1 MGDDTNVISPDAPLG
16 GYEPLDPSRAPVPY
30 TVRVNAVLVRRG
42 FWPKFRRVAAGLPF
56 GEDLAALWF
65 CAFDR
70 ETPAGT
76 KALILAALAAFV
88 VPKRFLPRRLP
99 GLNLA
104 DEGALAAA
112 AVAALRRSIKDH
124 HREAARALLAKVAGS

>member
-1 MGDDTNVISPDAPLG
+1 MGDEAKTMTDG
-16 GYEPLDPSRAPVPY
+16 QGPLDGSRALVPY

-56 GEDLAALWF
+56 AEDFAALWF

-70 ETPAGT
+70 ETPTAT

-99 GLNLA
+99 GLGLGLA

-112 AVAALRRSIKDH
+112 AVAALRRSIKER
-124 HREAARALLAKVAGS
+124 HREAARGFLGKVAG

>member
-1 MGDDTNVISPDAPLG
+1 MGDKANPAADDPTWDDYA
-16 GYEPLDPSRAPVPY
+16 PLDPSRAPVLHA
-30 TVRVNAVLVRRG
+30 VRVNAVLVRRG

-56 GEDLAALWF
+56 AEDFAALWF

-99 GLNLA
+99 GLSLA

-112 AVAALRRSIKDH
+112 AVAALRRSIKDK
-124 HREAARALLAKVAGS
+124 HRVAARELMSKVAGS